1 MAEKWLDRYRD
12 EIIQLHRQRYTQAR
26 IRRYLEDKYTIDV
39 PKTTLSNFIKE
50 LHAAGLLSGPDES
63 PLPPEADHFVE
74 QFEVYKNMNDRIDQA
89 IAGVAQVNARMG
101 ELETAAAKRHQE
113 FADAFKHLGDLDASA
128 LQRHEAVLAV
138 IKEKPAASPVQDQ
151 GLSLN
156 VLRDIL
162 KQQSQ
167 DIAAIRQRMGLP
179 ASEGTSSTNWHRA
192 LLVTGGCWAVLL
204 VLGAALYYAPWRM
217 PLSHWISFLPW
228 R

>member
-1 MAEKWLDRYRD
+1 MAEKWLDRFRD

-50 LHAAGLLSGPDES
+50 LHAAGLLSGPDEP

-74 QFEVYKNMNDRIDQA
+74 QFEVIKSLSDRIDVA

-101 ELETAAAKRHQE
+101 ELEAAAAKRHQE
-113 FADAFKHLGDLDASA
+113 FAEAFKRLSDLDASA
-128 LQRHEAVLAV
+128 LQRHEALLAA
-138 IKEKPAASPVQDQ
+138 INEKPASAPSQDQ
-151 GLSLN
+151 GLSLS

-167 DIAAIRQRMGLP
+167 DIAALRQRTGFAAP
-179 ASEGTSSTNWHRA
+179 EGTSSSPWHRA
-192 LLVTGGCWAVLL
+192 LLITGGFWAALL

-217 PLSHWISFLPW
+217 PLSHWIGFLPW